1 MLLIIHKR
9 AHILRPICSPQ
20 RPLPMPPICLPH
32 ADIPL
37 ACLQE
42 SRALAMALASKPLA
56 LVKVTIVVVASAAW
70 AIALVVG
77 PVAHILVASNVCAI
91 FGYEATIAFSHANP
105 E

>member
-9 AHILRPICSPQ
+9 PYILGPISSPQ
-20 RPLPMPPICLPH
+20 CPLPMPPICLPH

-70 AIALVVG
+70 AVAFVVG
-77 PVAHILVASNVCAI
+77 PVAHILVASDV
-91 FGYEATIAFSHANP
+91 
-105 E
+105 